1 MAAETPNQNGD
12 VVFSN
17 QLYRIDMAIK
27 GYGVKSG
34 MAVTGGG
41 AASMTV
47 AVAAGFVW
55 VNGVEIPYAGGS
67 ANISAADATY
77 PRKDLISIDS
87 AGAIQVTEG
96 TPAAADPTGDTGP
109 ATFAPIPP
117 ALPSDETLLAEVW
130 VAAGAV
136 GIIDA
141 NIHDMRVIAKTAYG
155 AFDYGMSFEGTVSG
169 IASAPKFEC
178 SNLTGYG
185 NDYFA
190 GYWAYVV
197 WDAGG
202 AGAAPQSEKKI
213 ITDYVSAT
221 GQFTVAAWTAP
232 LAVGDKVL
240 IVHPAIMGD
249 VIVEVGEMSDTATA
263 DDLSDI
269 ASTSVHAKLSRLLL
283 RFSANAF
290 AATVNGSPRADIE
303 AMVTGLASYIK
314 AAGAAFAPS
323 IGGSTRADIDAA
335 LAALDAEIYTSGHT
349 LKTPNTKIGDIAR
362 TLDLIIGSR
371 WDSSGDLG
379 TDVGTIITAVGTTIP
394 DAVAAIPTTAM
405 RGTDN
410 ALLASNYTAPDNT
423 TIGTINTN
431 VGDASEDNLTSVVA
445 KLGDDTVTVKARLDA
460 LDGAVAAIPT
470 TAMRGTDSAA
480 LASDMGTS
488 ADDHED
494 ATLFGWVDKTYDMA
508 SAAHDDAA
516 TAAGHADPDPAGTL
530 AALVGSPADTDVS
543 TDIAN
548 VQAAVDAIPTTAM
561 RGTDNA
567 FLASVGGALDTAA
580 TYAVAADKTVMAYIK
595 GLVASGIAAVGQVD
609 DVAPSADDFD
619 TTLTE
624 ATDDHYNGAKMTFIS
639 GALTGQSRYIM
650 DYDGT
655 AKNCDF
661 SALSSWTEAP
671 ADEDW
676 FVILPDNIY
685 PLVYLINSAASAAV
699 LGELDTAAATGAVS
713 DAKKAMAYI
722 KQCVTAEIAIQAKT
736 DLILPGT
743 KFATKTSTADLTSGD
758 IFSYTGTVGIISI
771 IGRITTDI
779 EDSAVTVKLT
789 ITPDALSAKDIC
801 AVKDIQD
808 FVAGTLLSIT
818 GTFADALVATD
829 GEGCAPSQAS
839 MITATCVTSGKISTV
854 FNPSADNSGVIVWEI
869 LWIPQTPGA
878 TLVAA

>member
-410 ALLASNYTAPDNT
+410 A
-423 TIGTINTN
+423 
-431 VGDASEDNLTSVVA
+431 
-445 KLGDDTVTVKARLDA
+445 
-460 LDGAVAAIPT
+460 
-470 TAMRGTDSAA
+470 
-480 LASDMGTS
+480 
-488 ADDHED
+488 
-494 ATLFGWVDKTYDMA
+494 
-508 SAAHDDAA
+508 
-516 TAAGHADPDPAGTL
+516 
-530 AALVGSPADTDVS
+530 
-543 TDIAN
+543 
-548 VQAAVDAIPTTAM
+548 
-561 RGTDNA
+561 

-736 DLILPGT
+736 DLIMPGT
-743 KFATKTSTADLTSGD
+743 KFATKTSTSNLTSGD
-758 IFSYTGTVGIISI
+758 IFSWTGSIGIIGL
-771 IGRITTDI
+771 IGRVTTVCA
-779 EDSAVTVKLT
+779 SAENTCKLT
-789 ITPDALSAKDIC
+789 CTPDALSATDLCATKDLNAL
-801 AVKDIQD
+801 AV
-808 FVAGTLLSIT
+808 GTLLSIT
-818 GTFADALVATD
+818 GTLADAMTATTAVGVA
-829 GEGCAPSQAS
+829 ASQAS
-839 MITATCVTSGKISTV
+839 MITATCVTNGKIATV
-854 FNPSADNSGVIVWEI
+854 FGDSGNQSGAIVWEI
-869 LWIPQTPGA
+869 LWIPLTPGA
-878 TLVAA
+878 TCVAA

>member
-47 AVAAGFVW
+47 DIAAGFVW
-55 VNGVEIPYAGGS
+55 VNGVEVPYAGGS
-67 ANISAADATY
+67 ANINAADASY

-96 TPAAADPTGDTGP
+96 TPAAADPSGDTGP
-109 ATFAPIPP
+109 TTFTPVPP

-130 VAAGAV
+130 VGAGAV
-136 GIIDA
+136 GIIDS

-185 NDYFA
+185 NDYFL

-213 ITDYVSAT
+213 ITDYVSST
-221 GQFTVAAWTAP
+221 GQFTIAALTAP

-269 ASTSVHAKLSRLLL
+269 ASTSVHAKLGRLLL

-290 AATVNGSPRADIE
+290 AATVNGSSRADIE

-335 LAALDAEIYTSGHT
+335 LAALDAEIYTAGHT

-362 TLDLIIGSR
+362 TIDLILGSR

-379 TDVGTIITAVGTTIP
+379 TDIATLVGRNNP
-394 DAVAAIPTTAM
+394 DAA
-405 RGTDN
+405 G
-410 ALLASNYTAPDNT
+410 
-423 TIGTINTN
+423 
-431 VGDASEDNLTSVVA
+431 
-445 KLGDDTVTVKARLDA
+445 
-460 LDGAVAAIPT
+460 
-470 TAMRGTDSAA
+470 
-480 LASDMGTS
+480 
-488 ADDHED
+488 
-494 ATLFGWVDKTYDMA
+494 
-508 SAAHDDAA
+508 
-516 TAAGHADPDPAGTL
+516 TAAGLHAT
-530 AALVGSPADTDVS
+530 TDGLIG
-543 TDIAN
+543 D
-548 VQAAVDAIPTTAM
+548 VQTVVD
-561 RGTDNA
+561 
-567 FLASVGGALDTAA
+567 
-580 TYAVAADKTVMAYIK
+580 
-595 GLVASGIAAVGQVD
+595 GI
-609 DVAPSADDFD
+609 
-619 TTLTE
+619 E
-624 ATDDHYNGAKMTFIS
+624 
-639 GALTGQSRYIM
+639 
-650 DYDGT
+650 
-655 AKNCDF
+655 
-661 SALSSWTEAP
+661 
-671 ADEDW
+671 
-676 FVILPDNIY
+676 
-685 PLVYLINSAASAAV
+685 
-699 LGELDTAAATGAVS
+699 
-713 DAKKAMAYI
+713 
-722 KQCVTAEIAIQAKT
+722 AKT

-758 IFSYTGTVGIISI
+758 LFSYTGSVGIISI

-779 EDSAVTVKLT
+779 EDVSVTVKLT

-818 GTFADALVATD
+818 GTFTDALVATD
-829 GEGCAPSQAS
+829 GEGCAVSQAS